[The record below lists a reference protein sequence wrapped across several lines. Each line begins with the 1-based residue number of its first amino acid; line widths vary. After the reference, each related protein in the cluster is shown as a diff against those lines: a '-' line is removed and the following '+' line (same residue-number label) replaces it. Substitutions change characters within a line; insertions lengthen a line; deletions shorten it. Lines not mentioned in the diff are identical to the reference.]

1 MAERSVGR
9 ILFAAGLGQIVVT
22 MTVSSINLAFPVMAK
37 EFSVDMSVI
46 SWLSLIYMLSN
57 AGLLLIF
64 GRMGDL
70 FGNKRLFVLGFV
82 IFTVSALLMA
92 VFSKNLT
99 TLIVLRGVQSVGAAM
114 TMAVINAIITGSVP
128 ISMRG
133 QALGFNGIMVSVGL
147 AVGPGVGGLLI
158 RYFGWVSIFWFTM
171 IVGLL
176 VVVVSVKVLNKDA
189 RVQALPPDIQG
200 AVTWLGCVVFLLFGL
215 QRGSAWG
222 YLSPG
227 IIGSFAISVICLLLF
242 LRAESRSVNPL
253 IPLGLFKNMEFALN
267 SAGIAISFMAQYI
280 IIFLTPFY
288 LADVKNVPSD
298 ISGLIILIHPA
309 TMMLVAGFSGRAS
322 DRWGH
327 RPLTAAGLAV
337 STLTLFF
344 MRGLGASSGLPYVY
358 AGLLGIGLG
367 SALYTSPGNSAVMG
381 AVTKDQTGIASGM
394 VATGRALG
402 QTLGVTLA
410 GNVVGVR
417 TLYYAQ
423 RMTGDRE
430 IYVLAQGDAFL
441 AGAALTG
448 LMLLIMAAFRLRQ
461 AAGGRKGFGLQGK

>member
-1 MAERSVGR
+1 MTEEKSIRR

-37 EFSVDMSVI
+37 EFAVDMSVI
-46 SWLSLIYMLSN
+46 SWLSLIYMLTN

-70 FGNKRLFVLGFV
+70 LGNKRIFVCGFI
-82 IFTVSALLMA
+82 IFTVSAFLMA
-92 VFSKNLT
+92 VFSSNLT

-128 ISMRG
+128 VAQRG

-158 RYFGWVSIFWFTM
+158 RYFGWVSIFWFNM
-171 IVGLL
+171 SIGLL
-176 VVVVSVKVLNKDA
+176 VIVISAKVLRKDV
-189 RVQALPPDIQG
+189 RVQAMPLDVKG
-200 AVTWLGCVVFLLFGL
+200 AVTWFGCVIFLLFGL
-215 QRGSAWG
+215 QRGNSWG

-227 IIGSFAISVICLLLF
+227 ILGSFAVSALCLILF
-242 LRAESRSVNPL
+242 LRAEGRSANPL
-253 IPLGLFKNMEFALN
+253 IHLGLFKNMEFDLN
-267 SAGIAISFMAQYI
+267 TAGIAVSFMAQYTV
-280 IIFLTPFY
+280 IFLMPFY
-288 LADVKNVPSD
+288 LADVKHLPSD

-309 TMMLVAGFSGRAS
+309 TMMLIAGFSGRAS

-327 RPLTAAGLAV
+327 KPLTAAGLAV
-337 STLTLFF
+337 SALTLLFL
-344 MRGLGASSGLPYVY
+344 RGLAAPSALSYAY

-367 SALYTSPGNSAVMG
+367 SALYTSPSNSAVMG
-381 AVTKDQTGIASGM
+381 SVTKDQTGIASGM
-394 VATGRALG
+394 VATARALG

-410 GNVVGVR
+410 GNVVSAR

-423 RMTGDRE
+423 RMTDETE
-430 IYVLAQGDAFL
+430 IYVSAQGDAFL
-441 AGAALTG
+441 AGAAITG
-448 LMLLIMAAFRLRQ
+448 LMLLTVVAARALRRGGARRRD
-461 AAGGRKGFGLQGK
+461 AA